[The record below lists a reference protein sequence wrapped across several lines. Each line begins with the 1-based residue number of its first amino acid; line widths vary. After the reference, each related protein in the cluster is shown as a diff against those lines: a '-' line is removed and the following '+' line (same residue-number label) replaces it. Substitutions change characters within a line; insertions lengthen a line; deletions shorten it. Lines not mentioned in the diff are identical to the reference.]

1 MKITPGAVT
10 AALAVCLAACGGSTK
25 APPSLPTPPTITS
38 FKADSSQIDP
48 GGSVTLSFTTENATE
63 ARIVDQTGAEIPFEG
78 TASSGTVKVQP
89 AATSFFVLRAKG
101 DGGQDTAFVHV
112 AVGEDL
118 KQVFLAAVPAEID
131 SGETSQLLWS
141 AYNARSVKLVSTA
154 GGEMPLDADRN
165 RWAPPT
171 LGKLFMARSRC
182 RVGWWEFSA
191 RLFRPL

>member
-1 MKITPGAVT
+1 MGKRSSG
-10 AALAVCLAACGGSTK
+10 AACGGSTK

-118 KQVFLAAVPAEID
+118 KQLKKVFPFEQNAVVDLGDIARRHGLRQSGVRSLAAVFLGIRIPKG
-131 SGETSQLLWS
+131 SKTSNWAARRLSPQQITYAATDAWVCRQLYL
-141 AYNARSVKLVSTA
+141 RF
-154 GGEMPLDADRN
+154 EE
-165 RWAPPT
+165 
-171 LGKLFMARSRC
+171 LGML
-182 RVGWWEFSA
+182 
-191 RLFRPL
+191 